1 MDKNK
6 IMLVD
11 DNRDL
16 VTVVKV
22 TLENKGYSVQSAY
35 NAKELFARLA
45 EQKPDLIVLDVMMP
59 QMDGLE
65 VLKRLKSA
73 QETSAIPVILLT
85 AKFQYEDILNAY
97 QLGADVYITKPFTS
111 SQLLAEIRRVLSG
124 QNSRATQA

>member
-1 MDKNK
+1 MEKNK

-22 TLENKGYSVQSAY
+22 TLENKGYAVESAY
-35 NAKELFARLA
+35 NANELFSRLE

-65 VLKRLKSA
+65 V
-73 QETSAIPVILLT
+73 
-85 AKFQYEDILNAY
+85 
-97 QLGADVYITKPFTS
+97 
-111 SQLLAEIRRVLSG
+111 
-124 QNSRATQA
+124 